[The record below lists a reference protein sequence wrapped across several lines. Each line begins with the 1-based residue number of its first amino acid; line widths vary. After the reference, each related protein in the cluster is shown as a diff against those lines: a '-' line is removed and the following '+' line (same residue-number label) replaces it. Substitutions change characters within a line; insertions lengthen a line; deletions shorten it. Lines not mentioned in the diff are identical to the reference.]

1 VETQIVASIEGGKV
15 ATGGLMDIGIRELRD
30 GLSRHLAQVR
40 EGHTI
45 TVTDHGKPIARIV
58 PVDGPTRL
66 QQLIAEGKVRPLL
79 RPKRPARIPTEAGG
93 IVSDLVEEQRR

>member
-1 VETQIVASIEGGKV
+1 
-15 ATGGLMDIGIRELRD
+15 MDIGIRELRD